1 MAEKDRRWPAL
12 GHRDVALLWSGQ
24 SASLVGDGIF
34 TVALAL
40 ETLRI
45 DSRPPALSL
54 VMAARLIPTVALLLV
69 GGVVVDRVPR
79 RLAMLGSDLVRGS
92 AVVPELLP
100 ADLLVQ
106 GSALNAASQTGA
118 QNLIGPA
125 LVGSL
130 WPPPGRASLS
140 TPAPSPSAPVS
151 SWPSGAGP
159 PWSGRAARS
168 TPRRARACATADP
181 ERWLWMSITGAGLVN
196 FAALSPWPS
205 PSPCSS
211 TMSGAGAVALG
222 LVFAAAGLGGVLT
235 WVAVGRRGRPR
246 RRITAMWVGWG
257 GAGLAVVGL
266 GLAPDI
272 WVVAVAEF
280 FVFALVV
287 YGNVL
292 WHPLMQQLVPA
303 EMIGRPRRST
313 ISSRSV

>member
-1 MAEKDRRWPAL
+1 MAAAGTGFAFDAGPFAVSA
-12 GHRDVALLWSGQ
+12 GFLL
-24 SASLVGDGIF
+24 AI
-34 TVALAL
+34 
-40 ETLRI
+40 R
-45 DSRPPALSL
+45 SRPTMVRTGRSIYAE
-54 VMAARLIPTVALLLV
+54 AREGL
-69 GGVVVDRVPR
+69 RHC
-79 RLAMLGSDLVRGS
+79 
-92 AVVPELLP
+92 
-100 ADLLVQ
+100 
-106 GSALNAASQTGA
+106 
-118 QNLIGPA
+118 
-125 LVGSL
+125 
-130 WPPPGRASLS
+130 
-140 TPAPSPSAPVS
+140 
-151 SWPSGAGP
+151 
-159 PWSGRAARS
+159 RS
-168 TPRRARACATADP
+168 

-205 PSPCSS
+205 PSSCSS